1 MEDNFEDFRIFLD
14 SNLMDK
20 RVRDVF
26 LGMDSNRQQNIFRFE
41 GFSIFLRTSIFIS
54 HQGSS
59 CMIKIKFLIK
69 NSIGKEFY

>member
-26 LGMDSNRQQNIFRFE
+26 FLGFK
-41 GFSIFLRTSIFIS
+41 GFSIFLRTSIFII
-54 HQGSS
+54 HQRSS
-59 CMIKIKFLIK
+59 CMIKIKVLIK

>member
-26 LGMDSNRQQNIFRFE
+26 FLGFK
-41 GFSIFLRTSIFIS
+41 GFSIFLRTS
-54 HQGSS
+54 
-59 CMIKIKFLIK
+59 
-69 NSIGKEFY
+69 NS